1 MTSAVPPPTVARIVA
16 RTLLLAAGLL
26 NAALAVLVAAPLP
39 RLPLLVLVA
48 GAITSWGLVLLP
60 PGLLGLAAA
69 ALAGRRHPWCAGL
82 AALAS
87 FAALVYGVMPY
98 AAAYGTAVRQGQPL
112 APARYFDGVNYAKV
126 PDRARTLT
134 YARVPGPHG
143 TRSPHGTG
151 GTRGPH
157 HARGA
162 HRAKTQK
169 LRLDL
174 WALPRRAAVRRPA
187 VVWVHGGGWNKG
199 HRSQT
204 PEWNRW
210 FNARGW
216 SVFDVDYRLAP
227 GATQLDQIGDV
238 KCAVGWVRRHAR
250 VYGLDPE
257 RLLLAG
263 SSAGGNLALA
273 AAYTEGDARVP
284 ASCGAAPDTSVSGVV
299 SLYGPTDMG
308 RLIAGTALRGD
319 PMIPRL
325 MGGSAA
331 SAPARY
337 RLGSPA
343 RLVRGDVPPTLLLHG
358 SADRAV
364 PVAQAR
370 ELARRLKAVGAPATY
385 VELPWADHCFDV
397 NWGGWGS
404 QIARAATEH
413 FLGTLDRSPYPRKGP
428 A

>member
-1 MTSAVPPPTVARIVA
+1 ARV
-16 RTLLLAAGLL
+16 LLLAAALL

-39 RLPLLVLVA
+39 RVPLLVLVA
-48 GAITSWGLVLLP
+48 AVITSWGLVLLP

-82 AALAS
+82 AALSS

-98 AAAYGTAVRQGQPL
+98 AAAYSAAERQGQHL
-112 APARYFDGVNYAKV
+112 AAARYFDGVNYAKV
-126 PDRARTLT
+126 PDRARSLT
-134 YARVPGPHG
+134 YARV
-143 TRSPHGTG
+143 G
-151 GTRGPH
+151 GGKGSGKGDGRRAG
-157 HARGA
+157 GA
-162 HRAKTQK
+162 QRVKRER

-174 WALPRRAAVRRPA
+174 WEPSGRPAVRRPA

-199 HRSQT
+199 HRSQS

-216 SVFDVDYRLAP
+216 SVFDIDYRLAP
-227 GATQLDQIGDV
+227 RATQLDQIGDV

-250 VYGLDPE
+250 AYGVDPD

-273 AAYTEGDARVP
+273 AAYTDGDDRVP
-284 ASCGAAPDTSVSGVV
+284 ASCAVRDSSVSGVI
-299 SLYGPTDMG
+299 SLYGPTDMR
-308 RLIAGTALRGD
+308 RLIAGTALRRD
-319 PMIPRL
+319 PIIPRL

-331 SAPARY
+331 TAPARY

-370 ELARRLKAVGAPATY
+370 ELARRLKVAGAPATY

-404 QIARAATEH
+404 QIARAATER
-413 FLGTLDRSPYPRKGP
+413 FLGALDRSLYPGKGP

>member
-1 MTSAVPPPTVARIVA
+1 MTSVVPPPAVTRS
-16 RTLLLAAGLL
+16 LLLAACLL

-39 RLPLLVLVA
+39 RVPLLVLVA
-48 GAITSWGLVLLP
+48 GGITSWGLVLLP
-60 PGLLGLAAA
+60 PGLLGLTAAA
-69 ALAGRRHPWCAGL
+69 FAGRRHPWCAGL

-98 AAAYGTAVRQGQPL
+98 AAAYGTAERQGQRL
-112 APARYFDGVNYAKV
+112 AATRYFDGVNHAEA

-134 YARVPGPHG
+134 YARVGRGHG
-143 TRSPHGTG
+143 TT
-151 GTRGPH
+151 
-157 HARGA
+157 
-162 HRAKTQK
+162 HRTKGQK
-169 LRLDL
+169 LTLDL
-174 WALPRRAAVRRPA
+174 WAPPGRSGARRPA

-216 SVFDVDYRLAP
+216 SVFDIDYRLAP
-227 GATQLDQIGDV
+227 LGTQLDQIGDV

-250 VYGLDPE
+250 VYGVDPQ

-273 AAYTEGDARVP
+273 AAYTEDDARVP
-284 ASCGAAPDTSVSGVV
+284 PSCAVRDGSVSGVL
-299 SLYGPTDMG
+299 SLYGPTDM
-308 RLIAGTALRGD
+308 RQLIAGTALRRD
-319 PMIPRL
+319 PMIPAL

-370 ELARRLKAVGAPATY
+370 ELARRLKGAGAPVTY

-404 QIARAATEH
+404 QIARAATER
-413 FLGTLDRSPYPRKGP
+413 FLATLDRPPYPRKGP

>member
-1 MTSAVPPPTVARIVA
+1 MTSVVPPPAVTRV
-16 RTLLLAAGLL
+16 LLLATGLL

-39 RLPLLVLVA
+39 RVPLLVLTA
-48 GAITSWGLVLLP
+48 GAITSWGLLLLP
-60 PGLLGLAAA
+60 PGLLGLAGA

-82 AALAS
+82 VALAS
-87 FAALVYGVMPY
+87 FAALVHGVMPY
-98 AAAYGTAVRQGQPL
+98 AAAYDTARQQGQRL
-112 APARYFDGVNYAKV
+112 APSRYFDGVNYAEV

-134 YARVPGPHG
+134 YARVG
-143 TRSPHGTG
+143 
-151 GTRGPH
+151 RGDR
-157 HARGA
+157 A
-162 HRAKTQK
+162 RAKGLR

-174 WALPRRAAVRRPA
+174 WALPKRADAPRPA
-187 VVWVHGGGWNKG
+187 VVWVHGGGWNRG
-199 HRSQT
+199 HRSQN
-204 PEWNRW
+204 PAWNRW

-216 SVFDVDYRLAP
+216 SVFDIDYRLAP
-227 GATQLDQIGDV
+227 RATQLDQIGDV

-250 VYGLDPE
+250 VYGVDPD

-273 AAYTEGDARVP
+273 AAYTEGDDRVP
-284 ASCGAAPDTSVSGVV
+284 ASCGVRDSSVAGVL
-299 SLYGPTDMG
+299 SLYGPTDMR
-308 RLIAGTALRGD
+308 RLIAGTALRRD

-331 SAPARY
+331 TAPARY

-370 ELARRLKAVGAPATY
+370 ELARRLKQAGAPATY

-404 QIARAATEH
+404 QIARAATER
-413 FLGTLDRSPYPRKGP
+413 FLKIVGRSPYPGKGP

>member
-1 MTSAVPPPTVARIVA
+1 MTSVVPPPAVARV
-16 RTLLLAAGLL
+16 LLLATGLL

-39 RLPLLVLVA
+39 RVPLLVLVA
-48 GAITSWGLVLLP
+48 GAITSWGLLLLP
-60 PGLLGLAAA
+60 PGLLGLAGA

-98 AAAYGTAVRQGQPL
+98 AAAYDTARQQGQGL
-112 APARYFDGVNYAKV
+112 TPARYFDGVNYARV

-134 YARVPGPHG
+134 YARVG
-143 TRSPHGTG
+143 
-151 GTRGPH
+151 RGDK
-157 HARGA
+157 A
-162 HRAKTQK
+162 HRKGLK

-174 WALPRRAAVRRPA
+174 WALPKRAEGRRPA

-216 SVFDVDYRLAP
+216 SVFDIDYRLAP
-227 GATQLDQIGDV
+227 RATQLDQIGDV

-250 VYGLDPE
+250 VYGIDPG

-273 AAYTEGDARVP
+273 AAYTDGDGRVP
-284 ASCGAAPDTSVSGVV
+284 ASCAVRDSSVAGVL
-299 SLYGPTDMG
+299 SLYGPTDMR
-308 RLIAGTALRGD
+308 RLIAGTALRRD
-319 PMIPRL
+319 PMMPRL

-331 SAPARY
+331 TAPARY

-370 ELARRLKAVGAPATY
+370 ELARRLKEAGAPATY

-404 QIARAATEH
+404 QIARAATER
-413 FLGTLDRSPYPRKGP
+413 FLKVVDRSLYPGKGP

>member
-1 MTSAVPPPTVARIVA
+1 MTSVVPPPAVARA
-16 RTLLLAAGLL
+16 LLLTAGLL

-39 RLPLLVLVA
+39 RVPLLVLVA
-48 GAITSWGLVLLP
+48 AAITSWGLVLLP
-60 PGLLGLAAA
+60 PGLLGLAGA

-98 AAAYGTAVRQGQPL
+98 AAAYGTARQQGQQL

-134 YARVPGPHG
+134 YARVGRGHG
-143 TRSPHGTG
+143 VH
-151 GTRGPH
+151 RGK
-157 HARGA
+157 GE
-162 HRAKTQK
+162 K

-174 WALPRRAAVRRPA
+174 WALPRRAEVRRPA

-204 PEWNRW
+204 PQWNRW

-216 SVFDVDYRLAP
+216 SVFDIDYRLAP
-227 GATQLDQIGDV
+227 RATQLDQIGDV

-250 VYGLDPE
+250 VYGIDPD

-273 AAYTEGDARVP
+273 AAYTEGDGRVP
-284 ASCGAAPDTSVSGVV
+284 ASCAARDSSVSGVL
-299 SLYGPTDMG
+299 SLYGPTDMR
-308 RLIAGTALRGD
+308 RLIAGTALRRD
-319 PMIPRL
+319 PMIPLL

-331 SAPARY
+331 TAPARY

-370 ELARRLKAVGAPATY
+370 ELARRLKGAGAPATY
-385 VELPWADHCFDV
+385 VELPWVDHCFDV

-404 QIARAATEH
+404 QIARAATER
-413 FLGTLDRSPYPRKGP
+413 FLNALDRSLYPGKAP

>member
-1 MTSAVPPPTVARIVA
+1 MTSVVPPPAVARV
-16 RTLLLAAGLL
+16 LLLCAGLL
-26 NAALAVLVAAPLP
+26 NAALTVLVAAPLP
-39 RLPLLVLVA
+39 RVPLLVLVA

-69 ALAGRRHPWCAGL
+69 ACAGRRHPWCAGL

-98 AAAYGTAVRQGQPL
+98 AAAYGAAQRAGQQL
-112 APARYFDGVNYAKV
+112 APARYFDGINYAKV
-126 PDRARTLT
+126 PDRTRTLT
-134 YARVPGPHG
+134 YARVG
-143 TRSPHGTG
+143 
-151 GTRGPH
+151 
-157 HARGA
+157 AVRGA
-162 HRAKTQK
+162 HPERGQK

-174 WALPRRAAVRRPA
+174 WALPKREAVRRPA

-227 GATQLDQIGDV
+227 RATQLDQIGDV

-250 VYGLDPE
+250 VYGIDPG

-273 AAYTEGDARVP
+273 AAYTRGDSRVP
-284 ASCGAAPDTSVSGVV
+284 ASCPVRDSSVAGVI

-319 PMIPRL
+319 PMMPRL

-331 SAPARY
+331 TAPARY

-370 ELARRLKAVGAPATY
+370 ELARRLKEVGAPATY
-385 VELPWADHCFDV
+385 IELPWADHCFDV

-404 QIARAATEH
+404 QIARAATKR
-413 FLGTLDRSPYPRKGP
+413 FLGSLDRSPYPRKGP